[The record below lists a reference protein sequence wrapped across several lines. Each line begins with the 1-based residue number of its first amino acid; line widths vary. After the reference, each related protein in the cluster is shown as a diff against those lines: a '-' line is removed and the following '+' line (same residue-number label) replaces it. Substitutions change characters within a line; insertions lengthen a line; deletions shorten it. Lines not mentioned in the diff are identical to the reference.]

1 MANAN
6 HTVRAAIADQAADW
20 LVLNR
25 DGAVPAQ
32 ERAAFVVWLKS
43 SPIHVEEYL
52 RTTAASRNLQAA
64 AAAMEVDIDA
74 LLAEARAEDQDRV
87 VSLWKR
93 LRADSIG
100 SRPHWWIPPRNVAA
114 VAAAALLALV
124 GTVWVLRDLQ
134 RPSFESYLATSH
146 GEQRRWALPDGTE
159 LNLNSDSAV
168 TVRYTAGERLI
179 RLERGQAL
187 FHVARES
194 GRRFRVVAGE
204 TAVTAVGT
212 RFDVYRKPATTV
224 ITVVEGKVEVS
235 VDDAQATPLGAGEQA
250 TVDRTTRKIT
260 RSTVNAEQVAAWTL
274 GQIAF
279 DQRPLGEVAE
289 EFNRYGTIPI
299 VIESDTLRA
308 LRISGVFDAHD
319 TESFIAFVAR
329 LDGVEIE
336 RYPDRILVRAKPP

>member
-6 HTVRAAIADQAADW
+6 NTVRAAIADQAADW

-25 DGAVPAQ
+25 GGEMPAQ
-32 ERAAFVVWLKS
+32 ERAEFVVWLKS
-43 SPIHVEEYL
+43 SPLHVEEYL
-52 RTTAASRNLQAA
+52 MATAASRNLQAA

-74 LLAEARAEDQDRV
+74 LLAEARAEGQDRV

-93 LRADSIG
+93 QRADSIG
-100 SRPHWWIPPRNVAA
+100 SRPHWWTQPRNVAA

-124 GTVWVLRDLQ
+124 GAVWIARDLA
-134 RPSFESYLATSH
+134 RPSPEAYLATAH
-146 GEQRRWALPDGTE
+146 GEQRYWALSDGTE

-168 TVRYTAGERLI
+168 TVRYTKSERLV

-187 FHVARES
+187 FHVAREN

-212 RFDVYRKPATTV
+212 RFDVYRKLATTV

-235 VDDAQATPLGAGEQA
+235 VDAGQAMPLGAGEQA
-250 TVDRTTRKIT
+250 TVDRATRNIT
-260 RSTVNAEQVAAWTL
+260 RSTVDAQQAVAWTL

-289 EFNRYGTIPI
+289 EFNRYSAIPI
-299 VIESDTLRA
+299 VIESEALRA
-308 LRISGVFDAHD
+308 LPISGVFDAHD

-329 LDGVEIE
+329 LDGVEIQ
-336 RYPDRILVRAKPP
+336 RFPDRILVRAKSG